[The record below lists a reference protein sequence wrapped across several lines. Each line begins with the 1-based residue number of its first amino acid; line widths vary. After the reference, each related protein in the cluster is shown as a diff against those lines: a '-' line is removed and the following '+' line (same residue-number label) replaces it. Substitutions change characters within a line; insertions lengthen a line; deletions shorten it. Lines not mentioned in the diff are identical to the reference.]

1 MVLAESGGMHHRH
14 AGFTVTELLL
24 AIAIAGIV
32 AAMALPATTRT
43 LADFRLHGDARSL
56 HNLLGVAKMRAAA
69 KYTRS
74 RVYVDLTA
82 ETFYLQTWD
91 KTGAGAWV
99 TEGAITPL
107 SNDADFAFDGL
118 ASPPPDTQA
127 AIQQAAPCLDDAD
140 APIANTGCIVFNS
153 RGIPINAAGN
163 PDGNGAFYL
172 TDHATG
178 VYGITI
184 SMTPLVRLWWSPLTA
199 ADAWVRK

>member
-1 MVLAESGGMHHRH
+1 MRLRH
-14 AGFTVTELLL
+14 GRQTGFTIVELLL
-24 AIAIAGIV
+24 ALAIAGVV

-43 LADFRLHGDARSL
+43 LADMRLHGDARSL

-69 KYTRS
+69 KYTKT
-74 RVYVDLTA
+74 RVYVDLGT
-82 ETFYLQTWD
+82 ETFFLQAWR
-91 KTGAGAWV
+91 KPGVAAGAWV
-99 TEGAITPL
+99 TEGATTGL
-107 SNDADFAFDGL
+107 SSDADFAFDGL
-118 ASPPPDTQA
+118 ATPPTATQA
-127 AIQQAAPCLDDAD
+127 AIGQAAPCRDDGA
-140 APIANTGCIVFNS
+140 APIANTACIVFNS

-184 SMTPLVRLWWSPLTA
+184 SMTPLVRLWWSPLTV

>member
-1 MVLAESGGMHHRH
+1 MRLMHGRQ
-14 AGFTVTELLL
+14 AGFTMVELLL
-24 AIAIAGIV
+24 ALAIAGVV

-69 KYTRS
+69 KYTKT
-74 RVYVDLTA
+74 RVYVDLGG
-82 ETFYLQTWD
+82 ETFFLQAWR
-91 KTGAGAWV
+91 KPGVAAGAWV
-99 TEGAITPL
+99 TEGATTGL

-118 ASPPPDTQA
+118 ATPPPNTQA
-127 AIQQAAPCLDDAD
+127 GIQQAASCLDDAD
-140 APIANTGCIVFNS
+140 APIANTACIVFNS

-163 PDGNGAFYL
+163 PDGTGAFYL

-178 VYGITI
+178 VYAITI
-184 SMTPLVRLWWSPLTA
+184 SMTPLVRLWWSPLTV